1 MEATQKKIGAQIAA
15 LRRAKGLTQ
24 EQLAEMLGVSAPAVS
39 KWETDSSYPDITL
52 LCPLARALGTNLDTL
67 LQFEEDLP
75 DKEVIDRI
83 NALMEQTLA
92 EGSPNGWKMAEEGL
106 EELLCRWPGCALLL
120 YNGAAVYDTLRVFF
134 PGAGEENFARWRA
147 RKRNLLERVR
157 ASGNAAYWQSATVSL
172 AGLEIAEGEPEK
184 GAALLRELP
193 EQIGDPTFV
202 WVQYHLKQGEDGQA
216 LERAQKQLYRNVSQT
231 LTCLGLLANP
241 RLMPGL
247 EEQQKIREAYK
258 AVARAFGFLDTS
270 DGFLMEWYLRQGQA
284 EKAAECFAA
293 YVEALAGPAVYPSE
307 TLFSPGL
314 GLKKKEEQM
323 AAFREMRRML
333 WEEIQKEERCR
344 PMRGLPAFEKALE
357 KLGRSL
363 A

>member
-1 MEATQKKIGAQIAA
+1 M
-15 LRRAKGLTQ
+15 
-24 EQLAEMLGVSAPAVS
+24 
-39 KWETDSSYPDITL
+39 
-52 LCPLARALGTNLDTL
+52 
-67 LQFEEDLP
+67 
-75 DKEVIDRI
+75 IDRI

-92 EGSPNGWKMAEEGL
+92 EGSPNGWKKAEEAL

-157 ASGNAAYWQSATVSL
+157 A
-172 AGLEIAEGEPEK
+172 
-184 GAALLRELP
+184 
-193 EQIGDPTFV
+193 
-202 WVQYHLKQGEDGQA
+202 
-216 LERAQKQLYRNVSQT
+216 
-231 LTCLGLLANP
+231 
-241 RLMPGL
+241 
-247 EEQQKIREAYK
+247 
-258 AVARAFGFLDTS
+258 FGFLDTS

-307 TLFSPGL
+307 ILFNPGL
-314 GLKKKEEQM
+314 GFKKKEEQM
-323 AAFREMRRML
+323 AAFQEMRRML

>member
-15 LRRAKGLTQ
+15 LQRAKGLTQ

-39 KWETDSSYPDITL
+39 KWETDSSDPDITL

-92 EGSPNGWKMAEEGL
+92 EGSPNGWKKVEEGL

-134 PGAGEENFARWRA
+134 PGAGEENFARWRV
-147 RKRNLLERVR
+147 RKRNLMERV
-157 ASGNAAYWQSATVSL
+157 
-172 AGLEIAEGEPEK
+172 
-184 GAALLRELP
+184 
-193 EQIGDPTFV
+193 
-202 WVQYHLKQGEDGQA
+202 
-216 LERAQKQLYRNVSQT
+216 
-231 LTCLGLLANP
+231 
-241 RLMPGL
+241 
-247 EEQQKIREAYK
+247 
-258 AVARAFGFLDTS
+258 RAFGFLDTS

-314 GLKKKEEQM
+314 GFKKKEEQM
-323 AAFREMRRML
+323 AAFQEMRRML

-357 KLGRSL
+357 KLGQSL